1 VEKVMDL
8 RSSKV
13 CQALLLGAAFAVVPL
28 TCAAQAASAGSRLPG
43 PSRVDLYGGYAY
55 FHPVNSSVD
64 GYTYEPITMGAVAS
78 ATGYFGNHFGVQ
90 AEGQFSP
97 HGPDDCFYA
106 AQAGPVYRRQY
117 GRLVPFAHALFGGA
131 RVGGPGVQP
140 CTWGYGGTAGVG
152 VDYVLPYVFLRNR
165 VALRVV
171 QADYEYARVDFGA
184 NTAPTF
190 INGGVGTINAYRLSA
205 GVVVRLGDMTTAYPA
220 ALGCE
225 VQPVQIYP
233 GDPINVTSK
242 VINLDAD
249 KRLKPVYSWNTS
261 GGKITGSG
269 EGATIATAGLAPGE
283 YTVNG
288 RVSEGGKPSQHADCS
303 ATFRVQGYE
312 PPTLACSANPSS
324 ILPGG
329 FSTITAVG
337 RSPQNRTLNYS
348 YGTTAGEITG
358 TGTTGTLTA
367 ADVSPGVITVTCN
380 VVDDLGLSAKATT
393 TVTVVAP
400 PAPPAPTARALCS
413 VSFERDRRRPVRVD
427 NEAKGCLDDIALEL
441 NREADAL
448 LVIVGKHDPE
458 EKPDAAAERTLNI
471 KQYLTEEKGI
481 DASRIEVRTGE
492 STGRTA
498 DNILVPPGATWDPGG
513 TTSFDPT
520 RVKRTG
526 EPYAPGAR

>member
-1 VEKVMDL
+1 MDL

-13 CQALLLGAAFAVVPL
+13 CRALLLGAAIAAAPL
-28 TCAAQAASAGSRLPG
+28 TCAAQASSAGSQLPG
-43 PSRVDLYGGYAY
+43 PSRLDLFGGYTY
-55 FHPVNSSVD
+55 FHPVSSTLD
-64 GYTYEPITMGAVAS
+64 GYAYEPIAKGVLAS
-78 ATGYFGNHFGVQ
+78 VTGYFGDHFGVEV
-90 AEGQFSP
+90 EGQFSP

-106 AQAGPVYRRQY
+106 AQAGPVYRTQY
-117 GRLVPFAHALFGGA
+117 GRLVPFAHALFGGV

-140 CTWGYGGTAGVG
+140 CTWGYGGTAGLG

-165 VALRVV
+165 VAVRAV
-171 QADYEYARVDFGA
+171 QADYEYAHVDFGA

-190 INGGVGTINAYRLSA
+190 LNGGVGTINAYRLSA
-205 GVVVRLGDMTTAYPA
+205 GVVVRLGGMTAAYPA

-233 GDPINVTSK
+233 GDPITVTSK
-242 VINLDAD
+242 VINLDVD
-249 KRLKPVYSWNTS
+249 KRLKPVYSWNAS

-269 EGATIATAGLAPGE
+269 EGAAIATAGLAPGE

-288 RVSEGGKPSQHADCS
+288 RVIEGGKPSQHADCS
-303 ATFRVQGYE
+303 ATFRVVGYE

-358 TGTTGTLTA
+358 MGTTGTLTA

-380 VVDDLGLSAKATT
+380 AVDDLGLSAQATT

-413 VSFERDRRRPVRVD
+413 VSFERDRKRPVRVD

-458 EKPDAAAERTLNI
+458 EKPEAAAERTLNV
-471 KQYLTEEKGI
+471 KQYLTQEKGI
-481 DASRIEVRTGE
+481 DPSRIELRTGE
-492 STGRTA
+492 TAGRTA

-513 TTSFDPT
+513 TTSFDPA

-526 EPYAPGAR
+526 EPYAPGPR